1 MIIFLLVNKDL
12 GVEDKELGKENAIN
26 VGGGETVN
34 NESASKCFR
43 VNPDNGTERAANS
56 SSSNMDWSAG
66 DKTCDKEHSEN
77 LTYSEAGESEE
88 VSGDHDNESPETDI
102 LVKTA
107 GQTDEVKVTQLN
119 TTI

>member
-26 VGGGETVN
+26 VGGGDTIN

-43 VNPDNGTERAANS
+43 VNPEDGTEGAANT

-66 DKTCDKEHSEN
+66 HKTCDKEHSER
-77 LTYSEAGESEE
+77 LTFSEAGESEE
-88 VSGDHDNESPETDI
+88 VSEDHDDKSPEIDI

-107 GQTDEVKVTQLN
+107 GQTDEVTQLN